1 MIFFAVLRWIAPH
14 WPLSLRFLAAMGI
27 EIAWEIAENTP
38 AVIHHYREQALA
50 AGYVGDSI
58 LNSLC
63 DTAMMA
69 GGFWLTS
76 RVRATWALALA
87 VALEL
92 FTAVM
97 IRDNLTL
104 NVINL
109 LAPSQW
115 RVIRAIHDWQGEA
128 GRAERQRGAAPGRNP

>member
-1 MIFFAVLRWIAPH
+1 MI
-14 WPLSLRFLAAMGI
+14 
-27 EIAWEIAENTP
+27 E
-38 AVIHHYREQALA
+38 HYRQQALA

-58 LNSLC
+58 LNSAM
-63 DTAMMA
+63 DTISMA
-69 GGFWLTS
+69 AGFLFAKRFPIMVTI
-76 RVRATWALALA
+76 ALALIF
-87 VALEL
+87 EI
-92 FTAVM
+92 FTAIM

-128 GRAERQRGAAPGRNP
+128 GRAERERGAAPGPHP